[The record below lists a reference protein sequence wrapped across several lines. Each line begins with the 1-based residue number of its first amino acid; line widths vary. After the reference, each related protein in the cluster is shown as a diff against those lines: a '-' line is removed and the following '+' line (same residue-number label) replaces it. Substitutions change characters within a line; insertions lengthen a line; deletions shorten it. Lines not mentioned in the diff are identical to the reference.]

1 MGRDIRMLYPSLLGR
16 ITMIESLLVE
26 ITERGWHVYSL
37 RDCADSRLF
46 PWEVTLRCP
55 ALSLVAYGQGTTLA
69 LALSMAIDGID
80 RAEPHTLPT
89 FTYGIEP
96 RVDLR
101 SIMNRIQPAVK
112 INRRSL

>member
-1 MGRDIRMLYPSLLGR
+1 
-16 ITMIESLLVE
+16 MIENLLSE
-26 ITERGWHVYSL
+26 ISDRGWHVYSL

-46 PWEVTLRCP
+46 PWEVTIRCP

-89 FTYGIEP
+89 FTIHAAP
-96 RVDLR
+96 PAVNLR
-101 SIMNRIQPAVK
+101 EIMNRIQPAVK